1 MAIWP
6 FGRKGKRP
14 RSQMKASDAADRRLS
29 LEDPV
34 DKLPTLVARKP
45 SRKRSKRD
53 KHRSAGSLRQQSS
66 PPPAPPPRAAAA
78 EPERAA
84 ARPIPFAYNLDNQT
98 SLSSIGQDNFTVA
111 RPTPMLQRRSNST
124 ATKGTT
130 LKKRLSKRSARDI
143 QREQEI
149 KALSSSPPPNPPHAA
164 ATWGYLASDIRR
176 GPSVHSRNADHHASN
191 QSLPMDSRSSMSESS
206 DYLYTYKVNALAV
219 LAPRPIIRYSEHH
232 NKLPPRSANPSS
244 NSMRHRADEE
254 DWNSHKRVAELA
266 DDLDA
271 TALRELLE
279 RDRRR
284 KEKKRQQEQERK
296 QRRLQRRLEREHE
309 QPGSENAD
317 GLGIMK
323 NNSNNEEETE
333 AHELRG
339 RDKTPSPATSSKQ
352 FHPENNIEEEDSAYV
367 QSGSWLRESSKDTQN
382 RENRF
387 SDISAHVIGNIDD
400 RSIRAGK
407 LVHDVNAQSE
417 DEASRHRS
425 PLYQAVASTSS
436 ARMSSVAQESFSDL
450 SRTEISEKR
459 LSDTSSSRRMASWI
473 SFFRRPSLRKRSSR
487 EVDAPPSEFSN
498 TSRDS
503 FMRTQSHTKPAV
515 PIPIPERSFRRTGTV
530 YRSQSK
536 FVEHLGDYPI
546 SPPDS
551 RMQSPT
557 PAPLEAVVDMP
568 AVDELETGPS
578 PRRSFTD
585 VEEEY
590 KYENENEN
598 QNDDG
603 RSRPMSWDDNSVML
617 SQSLASIDSEG
628 SWMSGNFLRRISQQ
642 QNSNNYT
649 SWRSS
654 TGKKMLM
661 KYDEAEENDEEG
673 LASDEYLDELAEES
687 AEEESNSIPDVR
699 RASSS
704 ARGPANTDG
713 LSEDSSRPSSKDNTS
728 GLETWHG
735 VVLER
740 KPTVVRRASG
750 RARIVS
756 NEVVLGDYDMLDTS
770 SIVDEDNASP
780 ISQESETVE
789 VKRALSVDLGRGHK
803 HARQISAG
811 SAKLLDIPRR
821 ASVGSS
827 RQ

>member
-6 FGRKGKRP
+6 FGRKAKRP

-29 LEDPV
+29 LDDPV
-34 DKLPTLVARKP
+34 DKPPAIVARKP

-53 KHRSAGSLRQQSS
+53 KHRSAASLRHQS
-66 PPPAPPPRAAAA
+66 PPRAAAA
-78 EPERAA
+78 VEPERAA
-84 ARPIPFAYNLDNQT
+84 RPASFAYKLDNHT
-98 SLSSIGQDNFTVA
+98 SFSSIGQDNFSVA

-130 LKKRLSKRSARDI
+130 LKKRLSKRSAREI
-143 QREQEI
+143 QREREI
-149 KALSSSPPPNPPHAA
+149 KALSSSPPPHQPAN
-164 ATWGYLASDIRR
+164 WGYLASDVRR

-191 QSLPMDSRSSMSESS
+191 QSLPMDSRSSLSEGS
-206 DYLYTYKVNALAV
+206 DLYTYKVNAFAV
-219 LAPRPIIRYSEHH
+219 WAPRPIIRYAEHH
-232 NKLPPRSANPSS
+232 NKLPPRSTNPSS
-244 NSMRHRADEE
+244 NSMRNIADEE

-271 TALRELLE
+271 SALRELLE

-284 KEKKRQQEQERK
+284 REKKRLQDQERK
-296 QRRLQRRLEREHE
+296 QRRLQRQLEHEHE
-309 QPGSENAD
+309 QAEPENAG
-317 GLGIMK
+317 GLGILK
-323 NNSNNEEETE
+323 DE
-333 AHELRG
+333 AEAEAQELRG
-339 RDKTPSPATSSKQ
+339 RDKTPSPATSSRQ
-352 FHPENNIEEEDSAYV
+352 FHLEDNIDEEHQQLEEEGSAYAPE
-367 QSGSWLRESSKDTQN
+367 QAGSWLRESSKDTQN

-400 RSIRAGK
+400 RSIRDGK
-407 LVHDVNAQSE
+407 VGHDVNIPSE
-417 DEASRHRS
+417 DGASRHRS

-436 ARMSSVAQESFSDL
+436 TRMNSVAQESFSDL
-450 SRTEISEKR
+450 SRTEVSEKR
-459 LSDTSSSRRMASWI
+459 LSDTSSKRMASWI

-503 FMRTQSHTKPAV
+503 FMRAQSHAKPAM

-551 RMQSPT
+551 RMQSPV
-557 PAPLEAVVDMP
+557 PVPLEPVVDEP

-578 PRRSFTD
+578 PRQSFD
-585 VEEEY
+585 AEEEY
-590 KYENENEN
+590 NYE
-598 QNDDG
+598 NDDG
-603 RSRPMSWDDNSVML
+603 RSRPMSWDDNSGML

-628 SWMSGNFLRRISQQ
+628 SWMSGKYLRRISQQ
-642 QNSNNYT
+642 QNSNYT

-654 TGKKMLM
+654 TGKNKLM
-661 KYDEAEENDEEG
+661 KYDEADENDEEG
-673 LASDEYLDELAEES
+673 VASDEYLDELAEES
-687 AEEESNSIPDVR
+687 EEESHSAPGVR

-704 ARGPANTDG
+704 AMGPVNADTY
-713 LSEDSSRPSSKDNTS
+713 SEESRPSSKDNTS

-735 VVLER
+735 GLER
-740 KPTVVRRASG
+740 KPTVVRRESG
-750 RARIVS
+750 RPRAVS

-770 SIVDEDNASP
+770 SIVDLEEDNISP
-780 ISQESETVE
+780 ISQDSEPAE
-789 VKRALSVDLGRGHK
+789 VKRATSVDLGRGHK

-811 SAKLLDIPRR
+811 SAKLLDIPPR
-821 ASVGSS
+821 ASVDSS
-827 RQ
+827 Q